1 MLAESDVFYGLV
13 LYILVEIALCV
24 TYIGTMAKQL
34 NENESTQALLS
45 FTVKKIYFVLAKE
58 FLNKQTN
65 KQERK
70 TKRNLDRAR
79 TVRQRV

>member
-65 KQERK
+65 KQTREK
-70 TKRNLDRAR
+70 N
-79 TVRQRV
+79 